1 MQCIL
6 KSGFIPNNIVK
17 FSVVV
22 WQMFLVII
30 LIIFVDSSALN
41 NVFKYRK
48 TNLKLKKERFL
59 CVILLF

>member
-48 TNLKLKKERFL
+48 TILKLKKERFL
-59 CVILLF
+59 CVILIF